1 MDKIVVGVFGKIN
14 SGKST
19 LVNSLA
25 KESVSIVSN
34 VRGTTSDSVYKMT
47 EIESVGRV
55 KLIDTAGYDDDS
67 ALAKERL
74 EVVEK
79 DFNLSDIVIIVYKD
93 KLDAKEDRKSV
104 V

>member
-34 VRGTTSDSVYKMT
+34 VRGTTS
-47 EIESVGRV
+47 EIGR
-55 KLIDTAGYDDDS
+55 AS
-67 ALAKERL
+67 CRER
-74 EVVEK
+74 VSINV
-79 DFNLSDIVIIVYKD
+79 
-93 KLDAKEDRKSV
+93 
-104 V
+104 